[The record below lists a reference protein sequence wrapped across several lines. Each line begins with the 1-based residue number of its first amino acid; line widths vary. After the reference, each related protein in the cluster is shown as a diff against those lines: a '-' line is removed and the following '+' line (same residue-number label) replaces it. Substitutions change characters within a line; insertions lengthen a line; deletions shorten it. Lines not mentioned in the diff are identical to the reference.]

1 MASKLL
7 VDELAPYS
15 HATDVTITAGKNITG
30 ANTQFKITGGSS
42 TNMLTTDGAGAL
54 SWAAQFS
61 GLSHLSQWRL
71 TADFTNSVTPL
82 INNLVAVS
90 TPLGYGKLPASAPMT
105 MDGFGKFTFPV
116 TGTWYV
122 IFSVNGATAN
132 YDSYES
138 YIRTT
143 TNNATYVTATK
154 IMGHNENWT
163 DWNLAYNSLL
173 FNVTDITQCKC
184 DFNIVVSAS
193 AVTTKGHAD
202 QNETYMTF
210 IKLGDSL

>member
-1 MASKLL
+1 MASKII
-7 VDELAPYS
+7 VDQLE
-15 HATDVTITAGKNITG
+15 K
-30 ANTQFKITGGSS
+30 TGG
-42 TNMLTTDGAGAL
+42 TLTALTLPSANGTANQYLKNDGSGGLGWVTPPAE
-54 SWAAQFS
+54 
-61 GLSHLSQWRL
+61 GLSHVSQWRL

-90 TPLGYGKLPASAPMT
+90 TPVGYGKLPASAPMAL
-105 MDGFGKFTFPV
+105 DAFGKFTFPV

-122 IFSVNGATAN
+122 IFSVLGRTAN

-143 TNNATYVTATK
+143 TNNATYTTATT
-154 IMGHNENWT
+154 ILGHNENWT

-173 FNVTDITQCKC
+173 FNVTDTTQCKC
-184 DFNIVVSAS
+184 DFSIVVSDS

-210 IKLGDSL
+210 IRLGDPL